1 MTEQLTAADEQQEEQ
16 LVDHGRLRPYM
27 GRAALVLGGGILG
40 ASAGLGYA
48 IASPAHVTVGGMEA
62 SVEITQGTTSEV
74 DLGLMGSVI
83 TPSSTSLAGMD
94 IGAKVT
100 LNGLKDE
107 RSTDAISNDTIGS
120 FLQLFSDPEYELN
133 NVKTA
138 ISQHVGSGVFFG
150 GSIGLGGGLAVL
162 GASSLARRRMSDERR
177 TGFEQAFSMSRR
189 SKILATGAASFA
201 VIAAGTTWTLHEIP
215 TASEVHLVA
224 SPIFDN
230 TPIEGSEL
238 TGLLKPTVGTI
249 APAIEKYVKDNDAF
263 YDEATKNLTASFTGL
278 ADIERNK
285 SEVFFLTAS
294 DRHCNIGMDR
304 VISKAAELYEAKIYL
319 TAGDDNM
326 SGTVAMES
334 ACTAGIAQRL
344 LKQDAKLI
352 SVRGNHDSTQTEKD
366 EKSQGYT
373 VLDNNRIVTVDG
385 LRIIGD
391 GDPRRSAFGHPLT
404 PGGLAGEK
412 VLKAQS
418 EAFRD
423 TACNDNAID
432 VAIIHEPASAEDII
446 KSGCVPLTITGHTHN
461 WKAPKPLVGENGHT
475 TYHFSEGTTG
485 GAKENSLTLGPLKS
499 DATMTIFRFDTQTK
513 AFAYSK
519 ITVKPDKSVIIAPFT
534 DMAAL
539 AEPKDPQKPTGAN

>member
-1 MTEQLTAADEQQEEQ
+1 MTEQLATTDEQQDQQ
-16 LVDHGRLRPYM
+16 LIDQRRMCSYAGK
-27 GRAALVLGGGILG
+27 AALVLGGGILG
-40 ASAGLGYA
+40 ASAGFGHA
-48 IASPAHVTVGGMEA
+48 IASPANVTVGGMEA
-62 SVEITQGTTSEV
+62 SVEITHGTTSEV

-83 TPSSTSLAGMD
+83 TPSSTSIAGMD

-107 RSTDAISNDTIGS
+107 RSTDAISNNTISS

-133 NVKTA
+133 NIKTA
-138 ISQHVGSGVFFG
+138 VGQHVGSGVFFG
-150 GSIGLGGGLAVL
+150 SSIGLGSGMAAL
-162 GASSLARRRMSDERR
+162 GASSLARRRISNERR
-177 TGFEQAFSMSRR
+177 VGFEQAFSMSRR
-189 SKILATGAASFA
+189 SKMLATGVASFA

-215 TASEVHLVA
+215 AASKVNLEA

-249 APAIEKYVKDNDAF
+249 APAIEKYIKDNDAF
-263 YDEATKNLTASFTGL
+263 YDEATKNLTASFAGL
-278 ADIERNK
+278 ADIERKK

-326 SGTVAMES
+326 SGTVAIES

-352 SVRGNHDSTQTEKD
+352 SVRGNHDSMQTEKD
-366 EKSQGYT
+366 EKDQGYT
-373 VLDNNRIVTVDG
+373 VLDDNRIVTVDG

-404 PGGLAGEK
+404 PSGLAGEK

-423 TACNDNAID
+423 KACEDNAVD

-461 WKAPKPLVGENGHT
+461 WKAPKPLAGENGNT

-499 DATMTIFRFDTQTK
+499 DATMTIFRFNVLTK
-513 AFAYSK
+513 VFAYSK
-519 ITVKPDKSVIIAPFT
+519 ITVKPDKSVVIEPFT
-534 DMAAL
+534 NMAV
-539 AEPKDPQKPTGAN
+539 EQKDPQKPTDAN